1 MCSVVLEFEVLFI
14 LVTVAVSV
22 LCYKC
27 SLWYKVQFPR
37 LLYTSFIVSS
47 CVVGCGEMNEERENT
62 ENREFYTGPV
72 LVWL

>member
-27 SLWYKVQFPR
+27 SLWYKVQFPKF
-37 LLYTSFIVSS
+37 LYTSFVVSGYI
-47 CVVGCGEMNEERENT
+47 VGCVFEELALST
-62 ENREFYTGPV
+62 VKQGI
-72 LVWL
+72 L